1 MDIMENHLAR
11 LEDQLVDTKIN
22 RKANMK
28 NNLRILSLGAGVQSS
43 TLALMI
49 EKGDIPMVDAAIF
62 ADTMGEPKAVYDW
75 LNWLEKQLSY
85 PVYRVS
91 FGNLKEDS
99 LNPKWN
105 FVTIPVYTVNNKTGK
120 KGLLRRQCTSNY
132 KINPVNQKVRK
143 LLGLAKGEK
152 RKKGTKVEMIMGIS
166 TDEVFRVKTN
176 QIKFITNVYPLI
188 EKKMSRSQC
197 KEWML
202 KNKYPNPPRS
212 ACTFCPFHNN
222 KEWSEIKKGD
232 QKEWQEVIEFDK
244 AIRTN
249 TKTDDKIYL
258 HRDCLP
264 IDQIDF
270 DKDKDKD
277 QPDLFNNE
285 CEGMCG
291 V

>member
-1 MDIMENHLAR
+1 
-11 LEDQLVDTKIN
+11 
-22 RKANMK
+22 MK
-28 NNLRILSLGAGVQSS
+28 NNLRILSLGSGVQSS

-132 KINPVNQKVRK
+132 KINPVNQKVRR

-152 RKKGTKVEMIMGIS
+152 RKKGTKVEMLMGIS

-188 EKKMSRSQC
+188 EKKMSRGQC

-202 KNKYPNPPRS
+202 KNKYSNPPRS